1 MDYEKKDKLEDEY
14 IDLYRKKWDTN
25 KSSDN
30 DIKQYSSTYQFSFL
44 EHSFENFF
52 KKISN
57 LNFMNSKKNIFLIII
72 AIIIIFTL
80 FSKILVIIPAGT
92 VGVTHLFGKVND
104 NKLYPG
110 LNIIN
115 PLLSVVKFSIRTEE
129 YTMSS
134 VNTKKGINNDSISAL
149 TKEGLPVDLELTVL
163 YHLNAGEASNIYK
176 EIGINYS
183 EKIIR
188 PKIRT
193 VIRDVVATYE
203 AKDIYSDKRED
214 LSLKIMEELGELSE
228 RGIIAEQVLLRNVN
242 LPEAL
247 TKSIEAKLTAE
258 QEIER
263 KQFEVEI
270 AKEEAKRK
278 QSEAEGIRGAQ
289 EIINNSLT
297 PTYLKWYSIEMMREL
312 AESPNTTFLFVP
324 TDDSGTPIVN
334 IMPQNN

>member
-1 MDYEKKDKLEDEY
+1 MQNEEQDKIKEEY
-14 IDLYRKKWDTN
+14 IDLYTKKWDTT
-25 KSSDN
+25 KSGN
-30 DIKQYSSTYQFSFL
+30 
-44 EHSFENFF
+44 N
-52 KKISN
+52 ISN
-57 LNFMNSKKNIFLIII
+57 LNFMNIKKKFFFIVIF
-72 AIIIIFTL
+72 IIIIFSL
-80 FSKILVIIPAGT
+80 IARILIVIPAGT

-104 NKLYPG
+104 KELYAG

-115 PLLSVVKFSIRTEE
+115 PLLSIVKFSIRTEE
-129 YTMSS
+129 YTMSLI
-134 VNTKKGINNDSISAL
+134 NTKKGMNNSSISAL
-149 TKEGLPVDLELTVL
+149 TKEGLPIDLEVTVL
-163 YHLNAGEASNIYK
+163 YHLVAEKASDIYK

-203 AKDIYSDKRED
+203 AKDIYSEKRED
-214 LSLKIMEELGELSE
+214 LSFQIMEELSELSE
-228 RGIIAEQVLLRNVN
+228 RGIVAEQVLLRNVN

-247 TKSIEAKLTAE
+247 TKSIEVKLTAE

-334 IMPQNN
+334 IMPQVISQE